1 MPLFRRSRKDVALS
15 PAPGGYSEEDPEKVI
30 FDRGTRL
37 RVEANHWKMFCFVLA
52 FIAGGAVW
60 TRQPPPSVVKSYGIA
75 ADAGV
80 SMSTIFD
87 GPMII
92 ENDGRSAK
100 QVQLTAMARRRQKLD
115 NTIAGV
121 TDA

>member
-1 MPLFRRSRKDVALS
+1 
-15 PAPGGYSEEDPEKVI
+15 
-30 FDRGTRL
+30 
-37 RVEANHWKMFCFVLA
+37 
-52 FIAGGAVW
+52 
-60 TRQPPPSVVKSYGIA
+60 
-75 ADAGV
+75 V